1 VEKQVVSP
9 DGYQH
14 ISILYSLLINSF
26 AVSYNNLSPQDVST
40 LIIGAGPAGLA
51 TAAALRM
58 RQQNFVMLES
68 GSHVGASWY
77 KHYRRLQ
84 LHTIKELSYLPGMH
98 FPNFFPQ
105 YVTRALLLEYFEN
118 YAAQF
123 DIRPVFRHCVSGL
136 SRQADGRWLVKVHHS
151 RSYLCE
157 QVVIATGVNHT
168 PNIPAIESKEKF
180 TGKLIHSSVYKEP
193 TPFAGQ
199 RVLVVGMGNSGAEI
213 ALDLSEAGIDTSIS
227 VRGPVNIVPREV
239 FGRPTQQTAL
249 LLAKLPT
256 WLGDRIGLLVR
267 KLTMGDLQRY
277 GLPLADMAPAK
288 QLRELG
294 QTPVIDLGTA
304 DQIRQGRI
312 KILPGISH
320 FEPDQIVFGNGQRQ
334 PFDTVIFATGYRAK
348 LDELLGTTE
357 GLCDAQGLPVSIV
370 GSDAYEGL
378 YFVGFD
384 NYSPGGGL
392 SIIRR
397 DSVRVAQYI
406 SERMAR
412 SQGAMLAQPV

>member
-1 VEKQVVSP
+1 M
-9 DGYQH
+9 
-14 ISILYSLLINSF
+14 
-26 AVSYNNLSPQDVST
+26 SYNNLPPQDVST

-58 RQQNFVMLES
+58 RQQDFTMLES
-68 GSHVGASWY
+68 GSYVGASWY

-84 LHTIKELSYLPGMH
+84 LHTIKELSHLPGMD

-118 YAAQF
+118 YAAKF
-123 DIRPVFRHCVSGL
+123 DIQPVFRHCVSNV
-136 SRQADGRWLVKVHHS
+136 SRQADGRWLVKVHHC

-168 PNIPAIESKEKF
+168 PNIPSIESQKQF
-180 TGKLIHSSVYKEP
+180 TGKLIHSSLYKEP
-193 TPFAGQ
+193 KPFEGQ

-227 VRGPVNIVPREV
+227 VRGPVNIVPKEV
-239 FGRPTQQTAL
+239 LGRPTQQTAM

-267 KLTMGDLQRY
+267 RFTMGDLPRY
-277 GLPLADMAPAK
+277 GLPLADMAPAQ

-312 KILPGISH
+312 KVLPGISH
-320 FEPDQIVFGNGQRQ
+320 FLPEEIVFSNGERQ
-334 PFDTVIFATGYRAK
+334 TFDSVIFATGYRAK
-348 LDELLGTTE
+348 LDELLGATE
-357 GLCDAQGLPVSIV
+357 GLCDAQGLPKSII

-397 DSVRVAQYI
+397 DSVLVAQYI

-412 SQGAMLAQPV
+412 SQGAVQAQPV

>member
-1 VEKQVVSP
+1 M
-9 DGYQH
+9 
-14 ISILYSLLINSF
+14 
-26 AVSYNNLSPQDVST
+26 SYNNLPPQDVST

-58 RQQNFVMLES
+58 RKRDFVMLES

-118 YAAQF
+118 YAAKF
-123 DIRPVFRHCVSGL
+123 DIQPVFRHCVSGVI
-136 SRQADGRWLVKVHHS
+136 RQPDGRWLVTVHHC

-168 PNIPAIESKEKF
+168 PNIPAIESKNQF
-180 TGKLIHSSVYKEP
+180 AGRLIHSSVYKEP
-193 TPFAGQ
+193 APFAGQ

-239 FGRPTQQTAL
+239 LGRPTQQTAL

-267 KLTMGDLQRY
+267 RFTMGDLQRY

-304 DQIRQGRI
+304 DHIRQGRI

-320 FEPDQIVFGNGQRQ
+320 FQPTEIVFANGESH

-348 LDELLGTTE
+348 LDELLGSTE
-357 GLCDAQGLPVSIV
+357 GLCDAQGLPTDII
-370 GSDAYEGL
+370 GSGDYAGL

-397 DSVRVAQYI
+397 DSVRVAQHI
-406 SERMAR
+406 SELVRR
-412 SQGAMLAQPV
+412 EQLV